1 MEITVLILILL
12 AVVIVFFATRFIGKT
27 LKLVTQIMLIVI
39 VVLVFLTILVYRDVN
54 DLKTG
59 FVDNNNT
66 FFLYENNKLYSAI
79 TLKPLKNIT
88 LGLDSFT
95 YFTKDELDAFEE
107 DLIKKDYDALLSSSY
122 RVFIIKPI
130 VLNQPYNISLLID
143 LNEGDLLNILLSDD
157 PFRVLAE
164 KTQEKINVSAD
175 SLETGFEAI
184 YESEEQL
191 KGYLFAALLANYFQN
206 QKPGDFISNIKK
218 DRIIIYPESI
228 SFKVIKYLPLPVKQN
243 STEE

>member
-1 MEITVLILILL
+1 VLILILL
-12 AVVIVFFATRFIGKT
+12 AVVIIFFATRFIGKT
-27 LKLVTQIMLIVI
+27 LKLATQIILMVI
-39 VVLVFLTILVYRDVN
+39 IILVFLTILVYRDVK

-66 FFLYENNKLYSAI
+66 FFLYENNRLYSAI

-95 YFTKDELDAFEE
+95 YFTKDDLDAFEE
-107 DLIKKDYDALLSSSY
+107 DLIKKNYDALLASSY

-143 LNEGDLLNILLSDD
+143 MNEGDLLNMLLSDD
-157 PFRVLAE
+157 PFMVLAK
-164 KTQEKINVSAD
+164 KTKENINMSE
-175 SLETGFEAI
+175 ETLKASFEGI
-184 YESEEQL
+184 YESEEQI
-191 KGYLFAALLANYFQN
+191 KGYIFAALLANYFQN

-243 STEE
+243 STDE